1 MNLGNKHGSVLKS
14 VGLKTGFKSGIGHKV
29 EPQAMTNL
37 MNHHRSNPSH
47 PFQPAM
53 PAGHNEFQPTGL
65 SHKKSLKS
73 KSGLEK

>member
-14 VGLKTGFKSGIGHKV
+14 VGLKTGFKSGVGHKV

-47 PFQPAM
+47 PFKPAM
-53 PAGHNEFQPTGL
+53 PAGHNQFQPTGL
-65 SHKKSLKS
+65 THKKSLKS

>member
-14 VGLKTGFKSGIGHKV
+14 VGLKTSFKRGVGNKS

-37 MNHHRSNPSH
+37 MNHRSNPSH

-65 SHKKSLKS
+65 THKKSLKS

>member
-1 MNLGNKHGSVLKS
+1 
-14 VGLKTGFKSGIGHKV
+14 
-29 EPQAMTNL
+29 MTNL
-37 MNHHRSNPSH
+37 MNHRSNPSH
-47 PFQPAM
+47 PFKPAM

>member
-14 VGLKTGFKSGIGHKV
+14 VGLKTSFKRGVGNKS
-29 EPQAMTNL
+29 EPQVMTNL
-37 MNHHRSNPSH
+37 MNHRSNPSH
-47 PFQPAM
+47 PFKPAM

>member
-1 MNLGNKHGSVLKS
+1 
-14 VGLKTGFKSGIGHKV
+14 
-29 EPQAMTNL
+29 MTNL
-37 MNHHRSNPSH
+37 MNHRSNPSH

>member
-1 MNLGNKHGSVLKS
+1 MNLGNKHGSVLKN
-14 VGLKTGFKSGIGHKV
+14 VGLKTSFKRGVGNKS

-37 MNHHRSNPSH
+37 MNHRSNPSH

>member
-1 MNLGNKHGSVLKS
+1 MILGNKHGSVLKS
-14 VGLKTGFKSGIGHKV
+14 IELKTSFKRGVGNKS

-37 MNHHRSNPSH
+37 MNHRSNPSH

-65 SHKKSLKS
+65 SHIKSLKS